1 MPARAGLRIAGR
13 VPPPG
18 GASRQLRLTCQ
29 KLIGGHIRGVCCRF
43 IEGLIA
49 DSDPGLSFDPVQ
61 AAQRE
66 DGLVP
71 AVGYPGRCHGRA
83 ATRMSAG
90 DTIEIGV
97 PSAGLRTYIAVRGG
111 VDVPPVLGSR
121 STDTMSWL
129 GPARIVTGTTLP
141 IGAVRVGNRPRVPV
155 SVPSQRLGRPL
166 RLILGPRQDW
176 FDPEAIAAIGSRE
189 YVVTLASNRAG
200 IRLQGPTLQRCR
212 QEELPSEGV
221 VTGAVQVPP
230 SGQPIVLFRDRPTT
244 GGYPVIGVVVEEDLS
259 IVAQRRPGS
268 TVRFVI
274 VDR

>member
-1 MPARAGLRIAGR
+1 MATVQDEGRYGLAHLGVSPSGAADQEAMHLANALLDNEGSCAVIELTL
-13 VPPPG
+13 G
-18 GASRQLRLTCQ
+18 GAEIRCWSDTQVAVTGADASLRCA
-29 KLIGGHIRGVCCRF
+29 G
-43 IEGLIA
+43 E
-49 DSDPGLSFDPVQ
+49 
-61 AAQRE
+61 QR
-66 DGLVP
+66 P
-71 AVGYPGRCHGRA
+71 MNT

-97 PSAGLRTYIAVRGG
+97 PSAGLHTYIAVSGG

-166 RLILGPRQDW
+166 RLILGPRQNW

-189 YVVTLASNRAG
+189 YVVTPASNRAG

-221 VTGAVQVPP
+221 VAGAVQVPP
-230 SGQPIVLFRDRPTT
+230 SGQPIVLFRDRSTT

>member
-1 MPARAGLRIAGR
+1 MHLANALLDNEGSCAVIELTL
-13 VPPPG
+13 G
-18 GASRQLRLTCQ
+18 GA
-29 KLIGGHIRGVCCRF
+29 KIRCWSDTQVAVTG
-43 IEGLIA
+43 A
-49 DSDPGLSFDPVQ
+49 DASLPCAGE
-61 AAQRE
+61 QR
-66 DGLVP
+66 P
-71 AVGYPGRCHGRA
+71 MNT

-129 GPARIVTGTTLP
+129 GPARTVTGTTLP

-189 YVVTLASNRAG
+189 YVVTPASNRAG
-200 IRLQGPTLQRCR
+200 IRLHGPTLQRCR